1 MPELSEAANWSKIP
15 DHLSEADPAVV
26 QEAGEA
32 RPMLGGQQ
40 VVDRFGDLDVLRQF
54 RAFAAQ
60 PAFQVFDQGCGKAL
74 PRLAPGGWVEAIQ
87 TSLDLEQRVDAL
99 HRLEGEGRIHGQ
111 ACAAQG
117 TTPQTG
123 EIGLHRGLVYENHAF
138 RPIRDGWQ
146 AMLEP
151 VGSPLSYPGTAAFGG
166 HQRLFL

>member
-1 MPELSEAANWSKIP
+1 MQSPLMRHWSERQWRRRNQGIRCEPGNQGLCSPAA
-15 DHLSEADPAVV
+15 
-26 QEAGEA
+26 
-32 RPMLGGQQ
+32 
-40 VVDRFGDLDVLRQF
+40 
-54 RAFAAQ
+54 
-60 PAFQVFDQGCGKAL
+60 
-74 PRLAPGGWVEAIQ
+74 
-87 TSLDLEQRVDAL
+87 
-99 HRLEGEGRIHGQ
+99 EGRIHGQ

-117 TTPQTG
+117 TTPQAG